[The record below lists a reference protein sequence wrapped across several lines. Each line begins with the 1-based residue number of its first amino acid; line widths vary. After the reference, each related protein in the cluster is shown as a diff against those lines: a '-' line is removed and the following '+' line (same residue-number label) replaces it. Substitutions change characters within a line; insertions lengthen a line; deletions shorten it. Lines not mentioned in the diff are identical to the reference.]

1 MIKRIVKMEFSSEN
15 INTFKKLFKSNKDK
29 ILSFEGCHSVTLLN
43 DVNSETIFFTY
54 SIWQTENHLN
64 QYRKSETFKG
74 IWSKTKP
81 LFSNK
86 AKAWSLKE
94 I

>member
-1 MIKRIVKMEFSSEN
+1 MEFKLDKVDSF
-15 INTFKKLFKSNKDK
+15 IVIFKANKDK
-29 ILSFEGCHSVTLLN
+29 ILSFEGCNSLELLRDVT
-43 DVNSETIFFTY
+43 SENIFFTY
-54 SIWQTENHLN
+54 SIWDSENSLN
-64 QYRKSETFKG
+64 TYRDSETFKH

-86 AKAWSLKE
+86 AKAWSVEE